1 MDYEQ
6 KYKEALGWMQS
17 LYDGLHGVTKEDAE
31 HYFPELVEDEKIK
44 NEIIAFLRS
53 KNGYMTPNEDW
64 HFHNRWLAWL
74 EKQGEQLVDKIE
86 PKFKVGDWVVKQDGE
101 SFCNGNYAAQ
111 ITNITHLGEHWF
123 DSGSWLNAKD
133 IRLWT
138 INDAKDGDVLVASDG
153 SIFLFAGV
161 VDCACKYYVALEA
174 DNHVKINKEAKG
186 GYWETSRVV
195 YPATKEQRDLLF
207 SKMKQEGYEWK
218 PEEKKLIKMK
228 ETKFKVGDWVVS
240 NNNGEIWQIGAKYTN
255 KEQCLYLYNVND
267 VIMSITLDEL
277 NNDYHL
283 WTIQDANDGDVLV
296 DSYSKDSIIILYKG
310 IDKERS
316 ILAHCGWNGYNL
328 SIKTNELGYGGL
340 DNTNYLPATKEQRDL
355 LFEKMK
361 GAGYEWD
368 AEKKEL
374 RKIDTYQLN
383 ENPCSGCTNT
393 KGCITCVNGD
403 QKSTSAPRML
413 YSDDVI
419 GWLRQ
424 HTCTACFDKPD
435 EAISLRINKFKEDF
449 GL

>member
-17 LYDGLHGVTKEDAE
+17 LYDGLHGVTKEDAK

-74 EKQGEQLVDKIE
+74 EKQGEQPVDKIE

-101 SFCNGNYAAQ
+101 NFWNGNYAAQ
-111 ITNITHLGEHWF
+111 ITNITDRGEHWF

-138 INDAKDGDVLVASDG
+138 IDDAKDGDVLVD
-153 SIFLFAGV
+153 
-161 VDCACKYYVALEA
+161 E
-174 DNHVKINKEAKG
+174 DNNIGLYSGEKDDVYWHSCIYLGCDNYLRAFNIG
-186 GYWETSRVV
+186 GYHKHKNTK
-195 YPATKEQRDLLF
+195 PATKEQHELLF
-207 SKMKQEGYEWK
+207 SKMKQEGYEW
-218 PEEKKLIKMK
+218 
-228 ETKFKVGDWVVS
+228 
-240 NNNGEIWQIGAKYTN
+240 
-255 KEQCLYLYNVND
+255 D
-267 VIMSITLDEL
+267 V
-277 NNDYHL
+277 
-283 WTIQDANDGDVLV
+283 
-296 DSYSKDSIIILYKG
+296 
-310 IDKERS
+310 
-316 ILAHCGWNGYNL
+316 
-328 SIKTNELGYGGL
+328 
-340 DNTNYLPATKEQRDL
+340 
-355 LFEKMK
+355 
-361 GAGYEWD
+361 
-368 AEKKEL
+368 EKKEL

-403 QKSTSAPRML
+403 QKSTSTPRML

-419 GWLRQ
+419 GWLCQ